1 MPVDI
6 RKMIEMN
13 TIQKVNPAQAYFEGM
28 LWAAFG
34 VRIISDNVAEWQI
47 DAVKKYAKKLKEEE
61 IEHSEISPAEKKN
74 QKRLWEQWIDE
85 TTKGFKDVLRREG
98 RME

>member
-1 MPVDI
+1 MKTI
-6 RKMIEMN
+6 IEV
-13 TIQKVNPAQAYFEGM
+13 KPAQAYSEGM

-34 VRIISDNVAEWQI
+34 VRIFSDNVAEWQI

-61 IEHSEISPAEKKN
+61 IKHSEIASSEKEH
-74 QKRLWEQWIDE
+74 QKMLWAKWIDE
-85 TTKGFKDVLRREG
+85 TTNGFKEVLRREG

>member
-1 MPVDI
+1 M
-6 RKMIEMN
+6 K
-13 TIQKVNPAQAYFEGM
+13 TIKEVKPAQAYFEGM

-34 VRIISDNVAEWQI
+34 VKIFIDNVAEWQI
-47 DAVKKYAKKLKEEE
+47 DAVKKYAKKLKAEE
-61 IEHSEISPAEKKN
+61 IVHSEMSPTEKEN

-85 TTKGFKDVLRREG
+85 TTKGFKEVLKREG